1 MRERFSKEIRVYT
14 TILVVFVVVVIC
26 FLINGEIAL
35 PREARGL
42 DSNCEILKADWYLVG
57 EDGEKTLITPP
68 TKVNFPRGEWMEV
81 ECVLPQIPDSEQ
93 MLYLRSSQQDM
104 RVMIDGEMRER
115 YSTKRTR
122 PFGKASLSTNVFVDL
137 RESDSGKT
145 MTVFLMSP
153 NEYSGTFNNVHIGT
167 YTGILRC
174 LIRQYGFAL
183 ITAVLLLALGILT
196 VVIGMFLQYKY
207 SLLFPLKYASWAAI
221 IAAVQAIVESKLRQF
236 FFPNMSVAGAV
247 SYLLVSVMPAALVLY
262 IDSVQKERYRNIYR
276 GVIILVFANVA
287 LSIILQVLNIQD
299 LFESITRSYI
309 IFGISMIVI
318 FITFFLDLRKGLL
331 KEIIIPAVG
340 LILTHIM
347 AVFEVL
353 SQLLHFYDVTS
364 FFLNIGAF
372 FLITAAMIDSI
383 KLVAKLYNDKQKA
396 IVESSAKS
404 DFLANMSHEI
414 RTPINAIMGMN
425 EMIIRESSEDR
436 IRNYASDIKRAGEN
450 LIGIVNDIL
459 DFTKVESGKME
470 IVCRE
475 YSLLEMIRDIDNVI
489 RGRAE
494 KKGLEFRINAW
505 KNCPS
510 SLYGDDKRVRQIIL
524 NLLTN
529 AVKYTDSG
537 SIRFEISF
545 GKSNNAGSMD
555 EILMKF
561 SVSDTGIGIKNE
573 DREKLFENF
582 RRFDLGRNRNI
593 EGSGLGLAITHRIA
607 ELMHGRIEVF
617 SIYGKGSTFT
627 ALIPQ
632 RMVGS
637 EKLGEINDLLAKA
650 EKVIPEFKESFR
662 APDAKVLVV
671 DDVVMNANVIKG
683 LLKKTEIK
691 VFTAY
696 SGKDAIELCKREK
709 FDVILMDHFMPEMD
723 GIVTLSEIRKKELQN
738 CPVVALTA
746 NAIEG
751 MKEMYLENGFSDYLS
766 KPVNPKELESILK
779 KYIVGV

>member
-1 MRERFSKEIRVYT
+1 MRERFSKEISIYT
-14 TILVVFVVVVIC
+14 GILSTFVLIILL
-26 FLINGEIAL
+26 FLINGEITL
-35 PREARGL
+35 PRESRGL
-42 DSNCEILKADWYLVG
+42 DEECVVLDTDWFFIG
-57 EDGEKTLITPP
+57 ADGERTQIYPP
-68 TKVNFPRGEWMEV
+68 TKVNVPRGEWMEI
-81 ECVLPQIPDSEQ
+81 ECVLPNLPDSEQ
-93 MLYLRSSQQDM
+93 MLFLRSSQQDM
-104 RVMIDGEMRER
+104 NVLIDGDLRES
-115 YSTKRTR
+115 YTTKRTR

-137 RESDSGKT
+137 LESDSGKT
-145 MTVFLMSP
+145 VTVQLMSP
-153 NEYSGTFNNVHIGT
+153 NEYSGTVNDVHIGT

-174 LIRQYGFAL
+174 MIRQYGVAL
-183 ITAVLLLALGILT
+183 ITAVLLLALGIVAVL
-196 VVIGMFLQYKY
+196 IGVFLQYKY
-207 SLLFPLKYASWAAI
+207 GLLLPLKYAAWTAI
-221 IAAVQAIVESKLRQF
+221 IAAIQAIVESKLRQF
-236 FFPNMSVAGAV
+236 FFPNISVAGAV
-247 SYLLVSVMPAALVLY
+247 SYLLVSLMPAALILY
-262 IDSVQKERYRNIYR
+262 TDAVQKERYRFLYR
-276 GVIILVFANVA
+276 GFIILVYANVI
-287 LSIILQVLNIQD
+287 LSFVLQILNIQD

-309 IFGISMIVI
+309 IFGISMILI
-318 FITFFLDLRKGLL
+318 LILFFMDFKKGFL
-331 KEIIIPAVG
+331 KDIMIPAIG
-340 LILTHIM
+340 LVLTHIM

-353 SQLLHFYDVTS
+353 SQLLHFYNVTS

-383 KLVAKLYNDKQKA
+383 MQVAKLYNDRQKA

-436 IRNYASDIKRAGEN
+436 IRNYASDIKRASEN

-470 IVCRE
+470 IICRE
-475 YSLLEMIRDIDNVI
+475 YSLFEMIRDIDNVI

-494 KKGLEFRINAW
+494 KKGLEFRINTW
-505 KNCPS
+505 KNCPAF
-510 SLYGDDKRVRQIIL
+510 LYGDDKRVRQIII

-545 GKSNNAGSMD
+545 GKSNGSGSPE

-593 EGSGLGLAITHRIA
+593 EGSGLGLAITHRIV
-607 ELMHGRIEVF
+607 ELMQGRIEVF

-632 RMVGS
+632 KMVGS

-650 EKVIPEFKESFR
+650 EKVIPEYKESFR
-662 APDAKVLVV
+662 APDARVLVV

-683 LLKKTEIK
+683 LLKKTEIT

-723 GIVTLSEIRKKELQN
+723 GIVTLSEIRKRGLQS

-766 KPVNPKELESILK
+766 KPVNPKELESLLK